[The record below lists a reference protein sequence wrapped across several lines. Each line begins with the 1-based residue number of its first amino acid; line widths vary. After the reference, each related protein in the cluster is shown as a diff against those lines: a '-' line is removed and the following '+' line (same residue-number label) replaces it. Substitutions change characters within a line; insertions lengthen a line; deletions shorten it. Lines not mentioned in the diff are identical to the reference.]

1 MLDFFFL
8 PCILLES
15 ILKRSTMLFMKT
27 STPCQQ
33 CPSPCVSAWLFEED
47 KKQGKKDSLF
57 TSATQSTYQ
66 KGDSIFSLGDPADSL
81 YLIHKGNIKLVN
93 YDSDGREKIVAFF
106 GKGEWI
112 WEGLFLEQPTFPF
125 HGVAMDEVVVCKVP
139 VSIVRNHLKDG
150 RGALSVIE
158 ILSKKLHDA
167 NERNMILS
175 TTDPKAKIARL
186 FAYRAS
192 QFHRDSFSMKLSDI
206 ASAVSLRP
214 ETVSRKISELL
225 QDGVLEKKG
234 RSAFRICD
242 FDALVEIVNS

>member
-1 MLDFFFL
+1 M
-8 PCILLES
+8 ET
-15 ILKRSTMLFMKT
+15 K
-27 STPCQQ
+27 TPCQQ
-33 CPSPCVSAWLFEED
+33 CPSPCVTAWLSEEER
-47 KKQGKKDSLF
+47 KQEKDSLF
-57 TSATQSTYQ
+57 HSAIRSTYQ
-66 KGDSIFSLGDPADSL
+66 KGDAIFSLGDPADSL

-112 WEGLFLEQPTFPF
+112 WEGLFLEQPTLPF
-125 HGVAMDEVVVCKVP
+125 HGVAMDEVVICKIP
-139 VSIVRNHLKDG
+139 ASIVKNHLKDG

-158 ILSKKLHDA
+158 VLSKKLHDA

-192 QFHRDSFSMKLSDI
+192 QIHSDSFSMKLNDI
-206 ASAVSLRP
+206 AFSVSLRP
-214 ETVSRKISELL
+214 ETVSRKITELL

-234 RSAFRICD
+234 RSDFRICD
-242 FDALVEIVNS
+242 FDALVEIANS